1 LGEVVP
7 SGAPQAVALEIQD
20 KGLSAPPKLS
30 VAGVSLGRIE
40 TAGYGLGSHPIE
52 NGPVEGGWR
61 RFKKQR

>member
-7 SGAPQAVALEIQD
+7 AGAPQDITLEIQD

-40 TAGYGLGSHPIE
+40 TSGDGLGSYQIE